1 MRGKRED
8 KMLSELFRRKLEN
21 AEVTPSPAVS
31 TNLMRRLGRREFL
44 HFNPTRF
51 NIWYAGSIVVAG
63 AALAIILSSGSDKN
77 ERKQQE
83 PASIELKNSA
93 VSDSLNII
101 IPKSQVLNAGVNA
114 QGQARETKG
123 GSSVTSEIIKNE
135 KVGQETS
142 TRKDIVSAPADMVNT
157 LTKNGILNESASETT
172 RLKVGT
178 SNNENPI
185 ESTATEGCTP
195 LKIGFR
201 YKASPSDSCV
211 WNFGDGGY
219 SSQKNPVWIFDIAGE
234 FKVTLQVY
242 GPGGLK
248 FTSST
253 AIKVH
258 PKPLTRFEITPEKAI
273 LPDDQIVFHNY
284 TTGAEKY
291 RWDFGDGNSSELFE
305 PLYSYNKQGKY
316 NVRLVAYSE
325 FGCSD
330 SLIIY
335 NAFSASGYY
344 IRFPNAFIPNPNGPS
359 GGYYT
364 LKSDEASQVFHP
376 VFSGVTDYQ
385 LRIFN
390 RRGIL
395 IFESSDIN
403 IGWDGYYKGQLSDPG
418 VYIWK
423 ISGNF
428 MNGETFTKMGDVT
441 LLRN

>member
-1 MRGKRED
+1 VRGKREN
-8 KMLSELFRRKLEN
+8 KMLSDLFRRKLEN
-21 AEVTPSPAVS
+21 AEVIPSPVVS

-44 HFNPTRF
+44 HFNPSRF

-63 AALAIILSSGSDKN
+63 AALAIILSSGSDRN
-77 ERKQQE
+77 EKKQQE
-83 PASIELKNSA
+83 PSSIELKNSA
-93 VSDSLNII
+93 VTDSLNII
-101 IPKSQVLNAGVNA
+101 NPKSQVLNAAENA
-114 QGQARETKG
+114 QGQVRETKG
-123 GSSVTSEIIKNE
+123 VSSVTSEIINNE
-135 KVGQETS
+135 KVEPKTS
-142 TRKDIVSAPADMVNT
+142 TQRDIISAPADMVNT

-172 RLKVGT
+172 RLKVRI
-178 SNNENPI
+178 NNNDDLI

-219 SSQKNPVWIFDIAGE
+219 SSQKNPVWIFDNAGE

-242 GPGGLK
+242 GPGGLQV
-248 FTSST
+248 TAST
-253 AIKVH
+253 VIKVH
-258 PKPLTRFEITPEKAI
+258 PKPLARFEITPEKAI
-273 LPDDQIVFHNY
+273 LPDDKIVFHNY
-284 TTGAEKY
+284 TTGAENY

-364 LKSDEASQVFHP
+364 LKSDESSQVFHP
-376 VFSGVTDYQ
+376 VFSGVSDYQ

-403 IGWDGYYKGQLSDPG
+403 IGWDGYHKGQLSDPG